1 MTVSR
6 HDSAA
11 CLARAE
17 APPAA
22 TLRARLWPAAAVVT
36 ALAASLVAAPAARA
50 QEFAQGLQDPRIL
63 SVTDLGGRYSGLV
76 GAGVGLLAL
85 TPNFGLELGDFVL
98 QPRLLLES
106 EYRSNFF
113 RQDSRN
119 GDAVGA
125 MALHVRPGLAVF
137 NPQYDAVALSFS
149 SDFDVFLPFGDES
162 VSSRSNVGARAQ
174 VAAALLPKRAVSF
187 TLYDRFERQIWMRPL
202 LDRNANRNQNVAGA
216 DVSFHPGG
224 RALDFTLGYAFDMLR
239 YDDLG
244 ILDSDTHR
252 LRFLGSWRFF
262 PQTYAFIEGTFDP
275 TSYRKAL
282 TASETSSLGNYV
294 PGTPLKLYAGLS
306 GHVTERLAVLLR
318 AGYGNSLLDAG
329 DQYESVLAQTQLSW
343 RFNAES
349 ILHVGY
355 ARDFELAPFGGFY
368 GYDRGYA
375 EYSHRLTSW
384 LQLNADFS
392 VDARSYGTWQ
402 PAAFEGGGQTFQ
414 PSTLDTTRDELALR
428 GGLSLD
434 MNFMRIFGLTVGYRL
449 DALVSDFVIVTDD
462 NVNYVGFADHR
473 VFASLNLRY

>member
-1 MTVSR
+1 MTVTS
-6 HDSAA
+6 H
-11 CLARAE
+11 
-17 APPAA
+17 
-22 TLRARLWPAAAVVT
+22 
-36 ALAASLVAAPAARA
+36 AAPARPTKVARPLDALRRQGWRCLAVSGLVAVGLGLSSGPAVA

-63 SVTDLGGRYSGLV
+63 SLTDLGGRYSGLV
-76 GAGVGLLAL
+76 GAGVGLTAL
-85 TPNFGLELGDFVL
+85 TPNFGLNLDDFVL
-98 QPRLLLES
+98 QPRLLVES

-119 GDAVGA
+119 GEAVGA
-125 MALHVRPGLAVF
+125 IALHLRPGLAAF

-149 SDFDVFLPFGDES
+149 TDLDVFMPFGDDA
-162 VSSRSNVGARAQ
+162 VTSSSNVGARAQ
-174 VAAALLPKRAVSF
+174 VAAAFLPKRAISF

-202 LDRNANRNQNVAGA
+202 LDRNANRNQNAVGA

-224 RALDFTLGYAFDMLR
+224 RAIDLTVGYAFDILR
-239 YDDLG
+239 YDELG
-244 ILDSDTHR
+244 LLDTDAHK

-262 PQTYAFIEGTFDP
+262 PQTYAFLEGTYDAV
-275 TSYRKAL
+275 SYRRTL
-282 TASETSSLGNYV
+282 TPDERGSAGNYV
-294 PGTPLKLYAGLS
+294 PGTPLKLYTGLS

-329 DQYESVLAQTQLSW
+329 EQFESLLAQTQLSW

-355 ARDFELAPFGGFY
+355 ARDFELAPFGGFF

-375 EYSHRLTSW
+375 EYSHRLSSW

-392 VDARSYGTWQ
+392 VDARSYGLWE

-414 PSTLDTTRDELALR
+414 PSTLDGTRDELALR

-434 MNFMRIFGLTVGYRL
+434 MNFMRLFGLTLGYRL
-449 DALVSDFVIVTDD
+449 DALVSDFVIVTDA

-473 VFASLNLRY
+473 IFASLNLRY